1 MPVPNA
7 HEPVLIATI
16 AIGLALAFVAG
27 IVARRLRLPPIVGYL
42 LAGVAVGPFTPGF
55 VADPT
60 LAQELAEIG
69 VVLLMFSVGLHFS
82 LRDLAAVRGVAIPG
96 ALGRIA
102 IASTLGT
109 TVGLVLGWELS
120 EAVVLGLAISVAS
133 TVVLVR
139 ALTERGE
146 LLSAQGRI
154 AVGWLVVEDVFTVVA
169 LVLLPSLAAL
179 TGATGAAADPWG
191 ILGDVAFAVLRAVLF
206 AVLIVV
212 IGVRV
217 VPPLLA
223 YVARLRDHELFT
235 LAAVAIALG
244 IAYLSASV
252 FGVSLALGA
261 FLAGAVV
268 SESDTSHQVAAD
280 ARPLREVFS
289 VLFFVSVGILFDPGF
304 LIESIPAV
312 LGILVVVLVATPVAA
327 FAIVTMLGQPPR
339 VGLTVAAGLAQIGE
353 FSFILA
359 TAAFALGLVPEE
371 GVQLVLS
378 AAIVSVTLNPLY
390 FAAIDPFARRI
401 ATSRRMAAL
410 VGPRAGGLATL
421 PEGDD
426 APGLRGHAVV
436 IGSGRVGRLVIG
448 ALARR
453 NFPFVVVSE
462 DRHDVERLRS
472 QGQAALFGDASNIEV
487 LRHAR
492 IDTARV
498 LVVAIPD
505 EHASSLVIHHAR
517 DLNPDIDLVVRTHSP
532 DQMTT
537 LGQMS
542 GSIQP
547 IQGELELGV
556 QMTRYTLR
564 RFGVSTM
571 EAEAIAEGLRR
582 RGRPWPLESP

>member
-1 MPVPNA
+1 MPNG

-16 AIGLALAFVAG
+16 AIGLALAFIAG
-27 IVARRLRLPPIVGYL
+27 IIAKRLGMPPIVGYL

-55 VADPT
+55 VADEA
-60 LAQELAEIG
+60 LARELAEIG
-69 VVLLMFSVGLHFS
+69 VILLMFSVGLHFS
-82 LRDLAAVRGVAIPG
+82 LRDLGAVRGIAIPG
-96 ALGRIA
+96 ALGRIT
-102 IASTLGT
+102 IATTLGT
-109 TVGLVLGWELS
+109 GVGIVLGWAPG

-133 TVVLVR
+133 TVVLIR
-139 ALTERGE
+139 ALTQRGE
-146 LLSAQGRI
+146 LLSQQGRI
-154 AVGWLVVEDVFTVVA
+154 AVGWLVVEDLFTVVA
-169 LVLLPSLAAL
+169 LVMLPSLAAM
-179 TGATGAAADPWG
+179 TGASGAPDDPWG
-191 ILGDVAFAVLRAVLF
+191 VLGDLAFAILRAVVF

-212 IGVRV
+212 IGGRV

-235 LAAVAIALG
+235 LGAVAIALG

-268 SESDTSHQVAAD
+268 SESDTSHQVEAD

-289 VLFFVSVGILFDPGF
+289 VLFFVSVGILFDPSF

-312 LGILVVVLVATPVAA
+312 LAVLVVVLVATPVAA
-327 FAIVTMLGQPPR
+327 FGIVTILGQPPR

-359 TAAFALGLVPEE
+359 TAAYALGLIPEA
-371 GVQLVLS
+371 GVQLVVS
-378 AAIVSVTLNPLY
+378 AAIVSITLNPLY
-390 FAAIDPFARRI
+390 FAAIDPIARRI
-401 ATSRRMAAL
+401 ATNRRLAATFTLRSAAL
-410 VGPRAGGLATL
+410 SSLPAADSESLRA
-421 PEGDD
+421 
-426 APGLRGHAVV
+426 HAVV

-448 ALARR
+448 ALTRR
-453 NFPFVVVSE
+453 GFPFVVVSE
-462 DRHDVERLRS
+462 NRHDVEHFRA
-472 QGQAALFGDASNIEV
+472 QGQSALFGDASNIEV
-487 LRHAR
+487 LRHAHVES
-492 IDTARV
+492 ARV

-505 EHASSLVIHHAR
+505 EHASSLVVHHAR
-517 DLNPDIDLVVRTHSP
+517 DLNPTIALVVRTHSY
-532 DQMTT
+532 DQMTA
-537 LGQMS
+537 LGEMS

-582 RGRPWPLESP
+582 RGRPWPFETS